1 MECVNCGEIGH
12 SFRECR
18 EPVLS
23 FGVCAVKIVD
33 GAPLYLL
40 IRRRDSLSYVEFM
53 RGKYKLEQPEY
64 IQLLMNGMTVEERSR
79 LLATSF
85 DRLWELLWNG
95 QNTRQFRNEHH
106 AAKHIFEALKTTGDI
121 HGHQMTRYIEHAT
134 TAWTEAE
141 WGFPKGRRALH
152 EARRDCA
159 LREFREETGF
169 PDTVLHLLEE
179 EPPLVEAYT
188 GTNGIPYRQTYFLG
202 ACAAAT
208 SAALQPTNRVM
219 SREVGNIGWFSFE
232 EAHAKIRIT
241 NPEKRALLTA
251 LHGRIT
257 TGDLKDRILGAL
269 EWTRA

>member
-23 FGVCAVKIVD
+23 FGVCAVKIVED
-33 GAPLYLL
+33 TPNYLL
-40 IRRRDSLSYVEFM
+40 IRRRDSLAYVEFM
-53 RGKYKLEQPEY
+53 RGKYKLESPDY
-64 IQLLMNGMTVEERSR
+64 IQLLMNGMTVEERGR
-79 LLATSF
+79 LCSTSF
-85 DRLWELLWNG
+85 DRLWAQLWNG
-95 QNTRQFRNEHH
+95 QNTRQFRNEHD
-106 AAKHIFEALKTTGDI
+106 AAKRIFEALRTTGDI
-121 HGHQMTRYIEHAT
+121 RGHQMARFLEGAT
-134 TAWTEAE
+134 TSWAEAE

-188 GTNGIPYRQTYFLG
+188 GTNGIPYRQTYYLG
-202 ACAAAT
+202 ACAAT
-208 SAALQPTNRVM
+208 TVAAIQPSNRVM

-232 EAHAKIRIT
+232 DAMTKIRTT

-251 LHGRIT
+251 LHQRIT
-257 TGDLKDRILGAL
+257 TEGLRERILGEI
-269 EWTRA
+269 EWTTV